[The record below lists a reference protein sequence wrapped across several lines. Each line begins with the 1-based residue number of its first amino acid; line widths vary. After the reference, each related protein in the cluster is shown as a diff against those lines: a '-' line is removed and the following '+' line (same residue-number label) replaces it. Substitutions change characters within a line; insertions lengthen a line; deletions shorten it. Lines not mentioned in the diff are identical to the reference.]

1 MRFDLPFILVTEE
14 MTFDIETP
22 ADLFERV
29 LLPTYQEFLEN
40 NASSRHAL
48 QGVLVAYHL
57 FDWANDE
64 GFTDD
69 AFARHYPEPGH
80 RGMLG
85 FFRIARGLTNG
96 FKHYASPLPGK
107 SHPGARVATRAQRGF
122 SSAFSDDFSRPLNA
136 EDVSVDILLRKL
148 VAFWTDQHE
157 KGALARPRA

>member
-1 MRFDLPFILVTEE
+1 

-80 RGMLG
+80 REMRGCDCWPGVTLAGLFVFSIPCYALDQFRSIHLQGYGKTVQQHGSYRRLG
-85 FFRIARGLTNG
+85 LPLKYLRIASVSTS
-96 FKHYASPLPGK
+96 AILPNFDWLM
-107 SHPGARVATRAQRGF
+107 PFR
-122 SSAFSDDFSRPLNA
+122 
-136 EDVSVDILLRKL
+136 
-148 VAFWTDQHE
+148 
-157 KGALARPRA
+157 